1 MKRGV
6 KSLLLICSAYV
17 GTVVG
22 ALESD
27 FVDSGV
33 GLVEGFVERRALR
46 CHAEDSA
53 AIGEEAAAGK
63 FRAFGAGVIDRLRE
77 MGVPHVFEINF
88 GQQANDPNRF
98 ANIRAEIYFK
108 MLEWLKAGGC
118 IPNEPRLKSELTV
131 TEYKFT
137 SAGKIILQ
145 PKEEIKELT
154 GHSPDGADSAV
165 LTFAV
170 QIHKATTGRRRVL
183 TANTEYSFA

>member
-1 MKRGV
+1 MRKTIV
-6 KSLLLICSAYV
+6 VLATMSALCACMV
-17 GTVVG
+17 W
-22 ALESD
+22 ASE
-27 FVDSGV
+27 VDD
-33 GLVEGFVERRALR
+33 AK
-46 CHAEDSA
+46 
-53 AIGEEAAAGK
+53 AAALKGDAAAQCQMGL
-63 FRAFGAGVIDRLRE
+63 FYMNGLGVDRDE
-77 MGVPHVFEINF
+77 DKAV
-88 GQQANDPNRF
+88 
-98 ANIRAEIYFK
+98 
-108 MLEWLKAGGC
+108 EWLKAGGC

-183 TANTEYSFA
+183 MANTEYSF